1 MSKLDVFVFRRALD
15 RLSVVTRCSKTL
27 TMRRFGYKGGQQKR
41 RPERQHPGAIYRI
54 PWIQILSTPVQS
66 TRRCRVTPSVVSC
79 SHELTAEDLN
89 LNSMA
94 FWSYRFD
101 KKVDLVE
108 KGVTD
113 FVLHVRHQL
122 RMVLRDRLGQ
132 CLVGLIREQQIDS
145 LRDLG
150 LVCLTGGLV
159 R

>member
-1 MSKLDVFVFRRALD
+1 MRRGNEGASLRKNQLRPVRRRTQVSPEPWLDQRERASLRRANAMSKLDVFVFRRALD

-94 FWSYRFD
+94 SGATD
-101 KKVDLVE
+101 LIKK
-108 KGVTD
+108 
-113 FVLHVRHQL
+113 
-122 RMVLRDRLGQ
+122 
-132 CLVGLIREQQIDS
+132 
-145 LRDLG
+145 
-150 LVCLTGGLV
+150 
-159 R
+159 